1 MSKALSLSPRM
12 DRSDRSYPGR
22 PFVGV
27 GAVVFK
33 NDSVLLIRRGR
44 PPRQGSWSLP
54 GGLQELGESVF
65 ATAAREVLEETGI
78 TIQVIEL
85 VDVVDSITLDTE
97 DRTQYH
103 YTLVDVRAEWRAG
116 AALAADD
123 AEAATW
129 APLNELNTYDLWSET
144 ERVIQL
150 AAAQRIK

>member
-1 MSKALSLSPRM
+1 MSNALSLPPRM
-12 DRSDRSYPGR
+12 DRSDRSYPDR

-33 NDSVLLIRRGR
+33 AESVLLIRRGR

-54 GGLQELGESVF
+54 GGLQEVGETVF
-65 ATAAREVLEETGI
+65 ATAAREVLEETGL
-78 TIQVIEL
+78 TIQVIDL
-85 VDVVDSITLDTE
+85 VDVVDSITRDNE

-116 AALAADD
+116 EAIAADD
-123 AEAATW
+123 AEAVIW
-129 APLNELNTYDLWSET
+129 APLDDLNSYDLWSET

-150 AAAQRIK
+150 AETQRIR